1 MAVAVYWLWSFP
13 DLVLRVQGLV
23 PKRRSHYFKESTC
36 CLPVFWTVYQKSKG
50 RYVSIECF
58 GSQRNDEPVGD
69 ATRQRYAHVDCYLNG
84 IPDASR
90 CIVCIRGHQA
100 IIHVFKRL
108 SCKERALPQIQP
120 ERQETWN
127 LRDNRADAHTNLCA
141 ACSGVFAEGS
151 LSSGANTSLLNSFY
165 KRLSP
170 D

>member
-1 MAVAVYWLWSFP
+1 MRQRIP
-13 DLVLRVQGLV
+13 LRVDFSVRQRIPFRV
-23 PKRRSHYFKESTC
+23 DFSVRQQAPPSY
-36 CLPVFWTVYQKSKG
+36 
-50 RYVSIECF
+50 F
-58 GSQRNDEPVGD
+58 GSQRSDEPVEN
-69 ATRQRYAHVDCYLNG
+69 ASRQRNAHVDCSLNG